1 MRCVDWTAGYLDG
14 QVIVALLRAEGLHAH
29 LFDQHTVRQDWF
41 QILAYGGFRV
51 MVPASELEAARA
63 LIDSFR
69 DGTLTLPDDA
79 NDRPACPHCGDRAG
93 VADPR
98 PQRRAFAA
106 YLLWS
111 AATTALLATGVET
124 FAVVAAAFAPWL
136 AMLAVPI
143 WRRCFIGRYRCA
155 ACTRAW
161 RAAPEPYARLRDA
174 ADATG
179 A

>member
-51 MVPASELEAARA
+51 MVPASEFEAARV
-63 LIDSFR
+63 LTESFR
-69 DGTLTLPDDA
+69 AGTLALADDA
-79 NDRPACPHCGDRAG
+79 NDRPACPRCRDGAG
-93 VADPR
+93 AADPR

-124 FAVVAAAFAPWL
+124 FAVVVVAFAPWL
-136 AMLAVPI
+136 AMLAVPA
-143 WRRCFIGRYRCA
+143 WRRCFVGRYRCA
-155 ACTRAW
+155 ACRHAW

-174 ADATG
+174 ADA
-179 A
+179 ASA